1 MSLFDQISL
10 FFYEKNMEMV
20 YRIFRFLKKTPGR
33 GLFFQRT
40 EKREVEVYTDANW
53 AGELT
58 DRKSTLLW
66 GNWRSKKQAVVARS
80 SAESEYRALA
90 LGLYLAGPRRCVEL
104 RSFLEEKQ
112 LSQILDRIAFRVRF
126 VFVRKK
132 GVYPYPEGI
141 SIDLVVG
148 LPKTQSGHDSWG

>member
-1 MSLFDQISL
+1 MRERVNAVRSLRRVWYGF
-10 FFYEKNMEMV
+10 
-20 YRIFRFLKKTPGR
+20 
-33 GLFFQRT
+33 
-40 EKREVEVYTDANW
+40 
-53 AGELT
+53 
-58 DRKSTLLW
+58 
-66 GNWRSKKQAVVARS
+66 
-80 SAESEYRALA
+80 A

-141 SIDLVVG
+141 SIYLVVG